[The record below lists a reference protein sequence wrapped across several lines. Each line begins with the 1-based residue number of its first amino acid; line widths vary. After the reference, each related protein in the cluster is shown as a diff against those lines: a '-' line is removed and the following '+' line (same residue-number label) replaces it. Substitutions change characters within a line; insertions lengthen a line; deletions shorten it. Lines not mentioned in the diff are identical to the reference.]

1 MRERKH
7 KRTPESFIELDS
19 EELGFVLEDTEVE
32 VGSGYTLSVNH
43 DEKQRPIVDVKTY
56 GQVDFIKLRK
66 EIERLFPNA
75 QIRQQNRIRS
85 VTIVKKKEKKRPF
98 KKK

>member
-7 KRTPESFIELDS
+7 KRTPESFIDLNS
-19 EELGFVLEDTEVE
+19 EKLEFVLEDTEVE

-75 QIRQQNRIRS
+75 QIRKQNRTRS
-85 VTIVKKKEKKRPF
+85 VTIVKKKEKKRPSE
-98 KKK
+98 KK